1 MSNGLL
7 KINEDRE
14 AFLCYLY
21 CYDTPQDTLLRLPM
35 NVAYLNS
42 PDFSFFTCARE
53 QLEQMITELQSEQK
67 MCSEHGDVERYIK
80 NEGHELLRRLLQ
92 GYLDTKAKDEPK
104 QLVQTTSGLDLNHVK
119 NKTSRNIISLF
130 GKVKVSRKSYSQRQQ
145 ASQFPLDAQ
154 LNLPDDQ
161 YSDGIRQRNALEA
174 INTSYD
180 NVIENIDKTTGGHIP
195 KRQSLQ
201 LAQDV
206 AQDFELYYEQNHY
219 KEPENTDDLLVL
231 TFDGKGIVMRPD
243 GLRECTKK
251 AALKSKKLNS
261 RLSPGEKKDRKRMAQ
276 VAAVYTV
283 LPHHRTAEV
292 IMKGHEE
299 ESNIKPFKAPARNK
313 RVWAS
318 VEREAETVIEEA
330 FQEALHR
337 DPKQQR
343 KWVVLIDGHPHQIK
357 LIHRVMKR
365 LNVNATIVMDFVHVL
380 EYLWKAAWCFFNKG
394 DDAVETWIE
403 ERAIKILNGQCSQ
416 VAKGI
421 RISASKQK
429 ISKREAV
436 DKCASYLIKN
446 KKRLAYDTALAEGLP
461 IASGVIEGACRHLI
475 NDRLDITGARWSLDG
490 AEAMLKLRSLK
501 SSGDFDEYWSFHK
514 EQSKKRLYTNF
525 KLVDG

>member
-1 MSNGLL
+1 
-7 KINEDRE
+7 
-14 AFLCYLY
+14 
-21 CYDTPQDTLLRLPM
+21 M
-35 NVAYLNS
+35 NIAYLNS
-42 PDFSFFTCARE
+42 SEFSFFTDARE
-53 QLEQMITELQSEQK
+53 QLEQIITVLQSEEK
-67 MCSEHGDVERYIK
+67 MCSEHGDIEQYI
-80 NEGHELLRRLLQ
+80 NIQGQDLLRRLLQ
-92 GYLDTKAKDEPK
+92 GYLDLTAKDEPK
-104 QLVQTTSGLDLNHVK
+104 RLVQTADGQDLNHVK

-130 GKVKVSRKSYSQRQQ
+130 GKVKVNRKSYSQRDQ

-154 LNLPDDQ
+154 FNLPDDQ

-174 INTSYD
+174 IKSSFD
-180 NVIENIDKTTGGHIP
+180 NAIESIDKTTGGHIP

-201 LAQDV
+201 LVQDV

-219 KEPENTDDLLVL
+219 QRPEDTDDLLVL

-283 LPHHRTAEV
+283 LPHHRTAEF
-292 IMKGHEE
+292 IMKGHEDE
-299 ESNIKPFKAPARNK
+299 VSKIKPFQVPARNK

-318 VEREAETVIEEA
+318 VEREVEAVIEEA

-343 KWVVLIDGHPHQIK
+343 KWVILIDGHPHQIK
-357 LIHRVMKR
+357 LIQRVMKR
-365 LNVNATIVMDFVHVL
+365 LKVNATIVMDFIHVL
-380 EYLWKAAWCFFNKG
+380 EYLWKAAWCFFDKG
-394 DDAVETWIE
+394 DDAVESWIE
-403 ERAIKILNGQCSQ
+403 KRAIKILNGQCSQ

-429 ISKREAV
+429 INKREAV
-436 DKCASYLIKN
+436 DKCADYLIKN
-446 KKRLAYDTALAEGLP
+446 KKRLAYDTALADGLP

-475 NDRLDITGARWSLDG
+475 NDRLDITGARWSLAG

-514 EQSKKRLYTNF
+514 KQSKLRLYTNF
-525 KLVDG
+525 NLMDE